1 MARPKQEKQI
11 LKYGHPDYA
20 KHDPFQNYGAGV
32 ITGASSGD
40 EIRTPDGQR
49 YIHAQGQ
56 WHNVHP
62 PGGGSLPHGAYSI
75 RWTLRPD
82 YPKIDIYV
90 DGNYVATTTWART
103 LREAVAQYV
112 AKNRDV
118 DAAK

>member
-1 MARPKQEKQI
+1 MARPRQEKQV
-11 LKYGHPDYA
+11 LTYRDPDYA

-75 RWTLRPD
+75 RWTLRP
-82 YPKIDIYV
+82 
-90 DGNYVATTTWART
+90 TT
-103 LREAVAQYV
+103 LRSTFTWTVTTSPRLHGRERSGKPSLNTSPRIAT
-112 AKNRDV
+112 
-118 DAAK
+118 